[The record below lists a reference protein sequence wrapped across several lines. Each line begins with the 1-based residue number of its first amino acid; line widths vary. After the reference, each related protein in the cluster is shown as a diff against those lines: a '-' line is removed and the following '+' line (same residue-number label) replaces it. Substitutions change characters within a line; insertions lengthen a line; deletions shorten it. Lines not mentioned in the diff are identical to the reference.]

1 MGTIREGKPHQQ
13 PNAFQLQTTELLPSL
28 TANCWMSPDVWNT
41 KTEFQSY
48 TLKVD
53 AVGKKSRVNT
63 FSKGCEAA
71 QLFPRAVGWHLS
83 SIPVLLAS
91 YNGKGTSI
99 PA

>member
-41 KTEFQSY
+41 KTEFQ
-48 TLKVD
+48 TLKVN

-71 QLFPRAVGWHLS
+71 RAVGWHLS
-83 SIPVLLAS
+83 SIPVLFAS

>member
-1 MGTIREGKPHQQ
+1 MGTTREGKPHQQ

-28 TANCWMSPDVWNT
+28 TANCWMSPDVRNT
-41 KTEFQSY
+41 KTEFQ
-48 TLKVD
+48 TLKVN

-71 QLFPRAVGWHLS
+71 RAVGWHLS
-83 SIPVLLAS
+83 SIPVLFAS